1 MHQRLIAAG
10 STAAQA
16 EERFRFPT
24 SLRPHFPAHA
34 WKTGSTGLIPRP
46 GWPGACR
53 GIPGKRRW
61 PPCVARSGRH
71 RPPSAACS
79 FDGRATCRLASA
91 PAIFLTKKPAPAGVE
106 PDWQILADAVAFQP
120 PGPVPPGSPV
130 LGIFDKADFPP
141 LALRLQIAHTPT
153 SAFGRGR
160 HGSVAGMGRTPLQAA
175 LRREGKA
182 WRPTGSAAAASV
194 GVNVRQSE
202 PPGRREG
209 ALGRLIDIRY

>member
-1 MHQRLIAAG
+1 MDR
-10 STAAQA
+10 S
-16 EERFRFPT
+16 
-24 SLRPHFPAHA
+24 
-34 WKTGSTGLIPRP
+34 

-53 GIPGKRRW
+53 GIPGKRPGSALCRPIRPAQAAQCGLLVRW
-61 PPCVARSGRH
+61 PG
-71 RPPSAACS
+71 
-79 FDGRATCRLASA
+79 CRLASA

-106 PDWQILADAVAFQP
+106 PDWQILAGAVAFQP

-141 LALRLQIAHTPT
+141 LALCLQIAHTPT